1 MSEDQKTPATSA
13 KRLELASLAEHLVRG
28 FVDSGKRQPVIP
40 PGRRDEL
47 IFALARMMVDGETL
61 DKYVEQLRRART
73 THGIHLALLE
83 RPSGELPDEEIARG
97 GFGVLTDEQIA
108 EIAIDPPALR
118 TLAAYLWGELD
129 PESDE
134 PAPERGDWWWEAV
147 TSGELD
153 YPGLARRVIANASE
167 SAADARE
174 DAKVIPFGSPRTA
187 NRPWGNRWLGQ
198 AAAIAASLLL
208 GVFLGRTAFDGGGE
222 GNAGYPLASASPVY
236 GPGRGTER
244 DLGVRFESGLRGF
257 ATVIALSPGNRPEV
271 FPALGRDDVA
281 VQTRVPTEFSP
292 LPAGT
297 KEALV
302 VVTETPAADP
312 VRRALRD
319 RSDET
324 GDASSLLTFLE
335 PRLRT
340 KGYRRISIGII
351 RFDSE

>member
-1 MSEDQKTPATSA
+1 MNKPGTPAGLGGRA
-13 KRLELASLAEHLVRG
+13 DLASLADELVRA
-28 FVDSGKRQPVIP
+28 FVVSGKSKPVLP
-40 PGRRDEL
+40 TGRREEL
-47 IFALARMMVDGETL
+47 VSALTQMMVDGETL
-61 DKYVEQLRRART
+61 DAFVGELERART
-73 THGIHLALLE
+73 AHGVHLALFKQLT
-83 RPSGELPDEEIARG
+83 SDLPDEVIARG
-97 GFGVLTDEQIA
+97 GFGVLSDEQLA
-108 EIAIDPPALR
+108 DIAIDPSALHA
-118 TLAAYLWGELD
+118 LSDYLWCELD
-129 PESDE
+129 PDSELPE
-134 PAPERGDWWWEAV
+134 PEWGDWWWKAV
-147 TSGELD
+147 SSGEPAQ
-153 YPGLARRVIANASE
+153 PGLARSVVANTGGE
-167 SAADARE
+167 SVPAPKE
-174 DAKVIPFGSPRTA
+174 EQIIPFDPARTTSRPRA
-187 NRPWGNRWLGQ
+187 PRWLGR

-271 FPALGRDDVA
+271 FPALGRDDVP
-281 VQTRVPTEFSP
+281 VQASVPTEFSP
-292 LPAGT
+292 LPSET
-297 KEALV
+297 KEAIV

-319 RSDET
+319 RSGET

-335 PRLRT
+335 PHLRT